1 MENKDTW
8 TWQFPRFQVFQ
19 ALHSK
24 ESWCVG
30 MDRAIVA
37 GPMDSCS
44 SPEYRGHSG
53 GPVDISILGRGGWNL
68 EAEEHLALLPST
80 CTFLGVLWLPGCLKW
95 LQIRCDPE
103 GKSLKGDC
111 DVCACVVSLSCQLL
125 ERPCQVTTV
134 GVTRL
139 LESTYFNFASP
150 A

>member
-80 CTFLGVLWLPGCLKW
+80 CTFLGVLWLPGSVLN
-95 LQIRCDPE
+95 
-103 GKSLKGDC
+103 GYKSVVTLRVNHLRGI
-111 DVCACVVSLSCQLL
+111 VMCVHV
-125 ERPCQVTTV
+125 
-134 GVTRL
+134 
-139 LESTYFNFASP
+139 
-150 A
+150 

>member
-1 MENKDTW
+1 MRSVHWSLLHPLSTDRNCCLESKSSCFSFLHVLSLEYPVLILWMDGEKDTW

-80 CTFLGVLWLPGCLKW
+80 CTFLGVLWLPGSVLN
-95 LQIRCDPE
+95 
-103 GKSLKGDC
+103 GYKS
-111 DVCACVVSLSCQLL
+111 VVTL
-125 ERPCQVTTV
+125 RV
-134 GVTRL
+134 
-139 LESTYFNFASP
+139 NH
-150 A
+150 